1 VPTLTDLARNHTGLS
16 GPDLEWLHSLVSDW
30 QLLADLSFADLILW
44 VQLSQPSSGGTAFP
58 HGGPRAPS
66 SMGGSRPPSPLAI
79 PPGPRTPRGVPDGE
93 AKISG
98 TQSSPGGATEEPAE
112 EPGWVA
118 VAQMRPTTGPTSFPY
133 DVVGSQVAPGQRLV
147 LDTARRE
154 RRIHRESDPDWT
166 SGVPVRAEAIPVTR
180 DGRAIAVIERSTNLN
195 GARTPSRLELT
206 YLAGADDL
214 ARMVS
219 EGTFPYPGHDTTLV
233 RSPRVGDG
241 LLRLDTAGRVTYAS
255 PNAQSAYRRLG
266 LSADLMGAELGS
278 ATAQLAASGA
288 PVDESLMV
296 VARGRAPKETEIDV
310 NGTAV
315 QLRSI
320 PLVVGGQ
327 RTGAL
332 VLVRDVTELRR
343 RERELLTKE
352 ATIREIHHRVKNNLQ
367 TVAALLRLQ
376 ARRLQAPEAREALE
390 EAVRRVGSIAIVH
403 ETLSHTPEE
412 IVNFD
417 DIADRVAMMAG
428 EVSSP
433 EARVTPKITGQ
444 FGMLPAVVAT
454 PLAMVLTEL
463 LQNALQH
470 GFGTAPRPSGGDAG
484 IIEVVA
490 ARAPEQLTV
499 TVTDSGAGLPPEFD
513 LENTTS
519 LGLQIV
525 RTLVVTELGG
535 KLVLSDRPGG
545 GTIAL
550 VDLPVRYEP
559 RTRQLSPGGT
569 TPRTSRGRARWHKP
583 PSYRAREHLPGGRP
597 PVPLRNRRALDAGP
611 SAEPDRPALDGPS
624 LVLAHAT
631 PDAGVLTR
639 IDGPAKAL
647 IEYGTSSA
655 DLLGFF
661 DLEERRTAVSDRE
674 EQLWIY
680 LATGGDVAPVHGV
693 HSFSA

>member
-1 VPTLTDLARNHTGLS
+1 VPTLTDLARNLTSLS
-16 GPDLEWLHSLVSDW
+16 APELEWLHSLVSDW

-44 VQLSQPSSGGTAFP
+44 VPT
-58 HGGPRAPS
+58 RAP
-66 SMGGSRPPSPLAI
+66 
-79 PPGPRTPRGVPDGE
+79 E
-93 AKISG
+93 
-98 TQSSPGGATEEPAE
+98 GALNS
-112 EPGWVA
+112 GWVA
-118 VAQMRPTTGPTSFPY
+118 VAQMRPTTGPTSFPD
-133 DVVGSQVAPGQRLV
+133 DVVGSQVTPGERPV
-147 LDTARRE
+147 LDTARIE

-180 DGRAIAVIERSTNLN
+180 DGRVIAVIERSTNLN

-214 ARMVS
+214 SRMIS
-219 EGTFPYPGHDTTLV
+219 EGTFPYPGHDITLV

-241 LLRLDTAGRVTYAS
+241 MLRLDAAGRVTFAS

-266 LSADLMGAELGS
+266 LTADLMGTELGS
-278 ATAQLAASGA
+278 ATAQLAATGA
-288 PVDESLMV
+288 PVDESLMLV
-296 VARGRAPKETEIDV
+296 TRGRAPRETEIDV
-310 NGTAV
+310 NGTVV

-376 ARRLQAPEAREALE
+376 ARRLSAPEARDALQ

-403 ETLSHTPEE
+403 ETLSHAPEE
-412 IVNFD
+412 IVDFD

-433 EARVTPKITGQ
+433 EVRVTPKITGQ
-444 FGMLPAVVAT
+444 FGMLPATVAT

-470 GFGTAPRPSGGDAG
+470 GFGSVQRSTGTDAG

-490 ARAPEQLTV
+490 ERAPELLTV
-499 TVTDSGAGLPPEFD
+499 TVTDSGAGLPPGFD

-525 RTLVVTELGG
+525 RTLVEGELGG
-535 KLVLSDRPGG
+535 QISLRPRAGG
-545 GTIAL
+545 GTIAV

-559 RTRQLSPGGT
+559 EAMRLPFIV
-569 TPRTSRGRARWHKP
+569 RG
-583 PSYRAREHLPGGRP
+583 
-597 PVPLRNRRALDAGP
+597 
-611 SAEPDRPALDGPS
+611 
-624 LVLAHAT
+624 
-631 PDAGVLTR
+631 
-639 IDGPAKAL
+639 
-647 IEYGTSSA
+647 
-655 DLLGFF
+655 
-661 DLEERRTAVSDRE
+661 
-674 EQLWIY
+674 
-680 LATGGDVAPVHGV
+680 ATGEYSNFALLLSDCAV
-693 HSFSA
+693 